1 MSQTKLLLF
10 IIAAILLSIIF
21 LESMSFVI
29 LKYFTNNGI
38 FREYKPRFEFDPIF
52 GRQMQKNYI
61 SNGKNITDEFGRA
74 ITPTY
79 FKNPDIK
86 VVITGGSSVF
96 QSSSRNNEKS
106 IPSLLEKKIYQFYN
120 LKAEVINLA
129 LPGYTSYQ
137 ELMRLHDFFLTN
149 KADIVISVSGYNDVT
164 SRFEVAKITD
174 AQIFKGKNEKR
185 YDLIFDTRY
194 FNKLKV
200 IKELEEE
207 KFVFYNFGYLL
218 RSHSFFFELI
228 DRIFRKLNSITK
240 TSTEKEIIDY
250 HDTIKIN
257 LTKDILKIAEEEAK
271 RKSKISFSHY
281 VMMEALAEINNS
293 DYYLFLQPSAL
304 NWSFFNESKVYKDYH
319 DYEKELNPIYKFNL
333 NTIYDEIIG
342 FNRNH
347 IKHLFD
353 FRDIMNNSKDELYVD
368 HIHYTDQGTNILAE
382 EILKILHDN
391 LSNI

>member
-1 MSQTKLLLF
+1 MSRIKSLLF
-10 IIAAILLSIIF
+10 IITAILLPLIF
-21 LESMSFVI
+21 LESLSFVI
-29 LKYFTNNGI
+29 LKYFTNNGL

-52 GRQMQKNYI
+52 GRQMQKNFI
-61 SNGKNITDEFGRA
+61 SNGKKITDEFGRA
-74 ITPTY
+74 ITPAHY
-79 FKNPDIK
+79 KNPDLK

-106 IPSLLEKKIYQFYN
+106 IPSLLEKKIYQIYN

-149 KADIVISVSGYNDVT
+149 KADLVISVSGYNDVT
-164 SRFEVAKITD
+164 SRFEIAKITD
-174 AQIFKGKNEKR
+174 SQIFKGKNEKR

-228 DRIFRKLNSITK
+228 DRIIRKLNSIKKIT
-240 TSTEKEIIDY
+240 TEKELIYY
-250 HDTIKIN
+250 HKNIKES
-257 LTKDILKIAEEEAK
+257 LSPDILKISQEEAK

-281 VMMEALAEINNS
+281 LMMEALAKINNS
-293 DYYLFLQPSAL
+293 NFYLFLQPSAL
-304 NWSFFNESKVYKDYH
+304 NWVFFNESKVYKDYY
-319 DYEKELNPIYKFNL
+319 DYEKELNSIYKFNL
-333 NTIYDEIIG
+333 NVIYDEIIECNKN
-342 FNRNH
+342 F
-347 IKHLFD
+347 IKNLFD
-353 FRDIMNNSKDELYVD
+353 FRDIMNNSKDDLFID

-382 EILKILHDN
+382 EILKILDDN